1 MALQTWDQHVFESRL
16 GHPASAKSLLALTD
30 LKFGNRVVRD
40 SSVVTKW
47 TRLSNSRFKHMKETL
62 CEEEERETEGT

>member
-1 MALQTWDQHVFESRL
+1 MALQTWDQHVFESHL
-16 GHPASAKSLLALTD
+16 GHGASAKSLLALTD

-47 TRLSNSRFKHMKETL
+47 TRLSNSRFKHMEETL